1 MYTSVI
7 ADNTKRIISEKG
19 MKHKAI
25 AAKIGMNEKQ
35 FSNLLNGRKI
45 IRDTDIEAL
54 SVALNVTPNEL
65 FHRSGA

>member
-1 MYTSVI
+1 MYTSVV
-7 ADNTKRIISEKG
+7 AENTKRIISEKG

-25 AAKIGMNEKQ
+25 AAKIGMSEKQ
-35 FSNLLNGRKI
+35 FSDLLNGRKI

-65 FHRSGA
+65 FRMSGT

>member
-25 AAKIGMNEKQ
+25 AAKIGMSEKQ

-65 FHRSGA
+65 FNKSGA

>member
-1 MYTSVI
+1 MHTSVI

-25 AAKIGMNEKQ
+25 AAKIGMSEKQ

-65 FHRSGA
+65 FNKSGA

>member
-7 ADNTKRIISEKG
+7 AENTKRIISDKG

-35 FSNLLNGRKI
+35 FSDLLNGRKI

>member
-7 ADNTKRIISEKG
+7 AENTKRIISEKG

-25 AAKIGMNEKQ
+25 AAKIGMSEKK
-35 FSNLLNGRKI
+35 FSDLLNGRKI